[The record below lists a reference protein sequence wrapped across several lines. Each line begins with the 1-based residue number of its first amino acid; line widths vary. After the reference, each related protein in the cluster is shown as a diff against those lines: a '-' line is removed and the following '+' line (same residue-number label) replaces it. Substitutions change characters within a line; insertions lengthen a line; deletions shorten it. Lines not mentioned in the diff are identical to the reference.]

1 MVQRKEKIV
10 FIGNSIVNGFPH
22 KRSEC
27 FVSRFRDLTGHDVIN
42 KGINGETTEQ
52 VKTRFGKDV
61 LSHKPT
67 RVYLLTGT
75 NDFIYNTAAPTDAFD
90 SLLDLGRTAIA
101 HGIQPILLTP
111 LMIDGALAEQR
122 WLEGTDYEKVARE
135 LALLR
140 DLMMELPSDQ
150 GIAVIDTQRYYMSLY
165 DKSHVEDYLSDG
177 LHPTVVGHAAL
188 AYFLFEDLK
197 RRAGLDE

>member
-1 MVQRKEKIV
+1 MSQRKEKIV
-10 FIGNSIVNGFPH
+10 FIGNSIINGFPH

-27 FVSRFRDLTGHDVIN
+27 FVSRFRDLTALDVIN
-42 KGINGETTEQ
+42 KGVNGETTQQ
-52 VKTRFGKDV
+52 VKSRFEKDV

-75 NDFIYNTAAPTDAFD
+75 NDFIYNTASPEDAFA
-90 SLLDLGRTAIA
+90 SLLDLGNKAIA

-111 LMIDGALAEQR
+111 LMIDGALAERR

-135 LALLR
+135 LAILR
-140 DLMMELPSDQ
+140 DLMVGLPSDQ
-150 GIAVIDTQRYYMSLY
+150 GIAVVDAQKHYMSLY
-165 DKSHVEDYLSDG
+165 DTANVEEYLSDG
-177 LHPTVVGHAAL
+177 LHPTVIGHLAL
-188 AYFLFEDLK
+188 ADFLFEDHK